1 MIVCIRLVI
10 AAMLFA
16 MNMHIASG
24 QEWKAVKGT
33 KLCGISGMALIGQ
46 NGKQTQYL
54 AVHDNKQPGEPRL
67 TIITDE
73 VGRAPHYESV
83 AWPDSNPPVD
93 AEAISALPGSDNSFV
108 VMSSSGKMFHIKLD
122 LTAKTVRVVQ
132 NFSFPYIPAGSN
144 YEGLTF
150 QKVNGNL
157 LAIWGHRGQD
167 SKPGVIYWGIFDPS
181 NYTFS
186 STGSDTI
193 KAPWPG
199 DGIRHISDMRLDPL
213 GVLYI
218 VASSDLGDDG
228 PFQSAF
234 YVAGLFS
241 TWDKEVMFRKNRV
254 MHRFMKFDYHKIEA
268 MEFVPGPD
276 GGIIFGSDDE
286 NMGGWIYTTW

>member
-1 MIVCIRLVI
+1 MSLRNLIFLVI
-10 AAMLFA
+10 ALTAQYIPSA
-16 MNMHIASG
+16 VG
-24 QEWKAVKGT
+24 QEWKSVKGT

-46 NGKQTQYL
+46 TGKQTQYL
-54 AVHDNKQPGEPRL
+54 AVHDNKQLGEPRL
-67 TIITDE
+67 AIITDE
-73 VGRAPHYESV
+73 IGAAPRYESI
-83 AWPDSNPPVD
+83 AWPDSNPPID

-108 VMSSSGKMFHIKLD
+108 VMSSGGKMFHIKLD
-122 LTAKTVRVVQ
+122 LGTKTVRVIQ
-132 NFSFPYIPAGSN
+132 NFIFPYVPQGSN
-144 YEGLTF
+144 YEGLSF

-167 SKPGVIYWGIFDPS
+167 NKPGVIYWGMFDPAT
-181 NYTFS
+181 YTFS

-193 KAPWPG
+193 KTPWPG
-199 DGIRHISDMRLDPL
+199 EGIRHISDLRLDPL

-218 VASSDLGDDG
+218 VSSSDMGDDG

-241 TWDKEVMFRKNRV
+241 TWDKEVMFRKSRV
-254 MHRFMKFDYHKIEA
+254 MHRMMKFDYHKIEA
-268 MEFVPGPD
+268 MEFVPGAD